1 MDMGLR
7 GTVAFVA
14 AASQGLGEAIAR
26 GLAREGASVA
36 ICARRQEAIEA
47 VAERVRRETGA
58 TILPV
63 RADVTDK
70 ADIEAAIALTVER
83 LGGLDILVTNAGG
96 PPAGEFSMHDDAA
109 WQKAFELNLL
119 STVRMVRLAL
129 PHLQKS
135 GRGRIINMTSTSV
148 KQPVEG
154 LVLSNSIRSAVIGLA
169 KTLSVELAPHGI
181 TVNNIAPG
189 RFDTDRVRQLDAGR
203 AHTLG
208 ISEEEARELAIR
220 QIPLG
225 RYGLPEEMAHLAV
238 FLASDKAA
246 YITGTTIQIDGG
258 MVKSSL

>member
-14 AASQGLGEAIAR
+14 AASQGLGEAIAL

-70 ADIEAAIALTVER
+70 AEIEEAIALTVER

-203 AHTLG
+203 ARTLG

-258 MVKSSL
+258 MVKGSL

>member
-14 AASQGLGEAIAR
+14 AASQGLGEAIAL

-58 TILPV
+58 SALAV

-70 ADIEAAIALTVER
+70 AQIEGAIALTVER

-109 WQKAFELNLL
+109 WQNAFELNLL

-203 AHTLG
+203 ARTLG

-246 YITGTTIQIDGG
+246 YITGATIQIDGG
-258 MVKSSL
+258 MVKGSL